1 MNIKMSSS
9 NSPPAILI
17 PKLIRQDG
25 IYRLIQYDD
34 YDITLEP
41 VENKTTLFKF
51 LFNKINCFKRCFSK
65 EIEWS

>member
-1 MNIKMSSS
+1 MSSS
-9 NSPPAILI
+9 ELPPPRLI

-41 VENKTTLFKF
+41 VENKPSLCKF

-65 EIEWS
+65 EIE

>member
-9 NSPPAILI
+9 NSSPARLI
-17 PKLIRQDG
+17 SKLIRQDG

-51 LFNKINCFKRCFSK
+51 LFNKINCFKRCF
-65 EIEWS
+65 

>member
-1 MNIKMSSS
+1 MNIKMSSL
-9 NSPPAILI
+9 NSPPARLI

-41 VENKTTLFKF
+41 DENKPTLFKF

-65 EIEWS
+65 EIE

>member
-1 MNIKMSSS
+1 MSSS
-9 NSPPAILI
+9 NLPPRLV

-25 IYRLIQYDD
+25 VYRLIQYDD

-41 VENKTTLFKF
+41 VENKPTLFNF

-65 EIEWS
+65 EIE